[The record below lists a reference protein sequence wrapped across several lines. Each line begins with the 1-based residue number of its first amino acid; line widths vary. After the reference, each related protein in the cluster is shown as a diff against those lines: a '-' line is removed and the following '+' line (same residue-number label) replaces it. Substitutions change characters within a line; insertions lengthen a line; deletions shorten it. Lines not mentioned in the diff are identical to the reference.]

1 MTMIGGVSRTLT
13 CGVEVYEAWHAF
25 VPAAAPGQQDVGLQP
40 AVAGQS
46 GVANVPLSHQAGGAH
61 INKPL
66 QTLKVIAGLVTV
78 GTSAGQLIAIS
89 KISKLSDSS
98 KHPDPKLQ
106 ASGVSLFG
114 PYFLSFC

>member
-13 CGVEVYEAWHAF
+13 CGVEVYEAWHTF
-25 VPAAAPGQQDVGLQP
+25 KPAAAPGQQGLELP
-40 AVAGQS
+40 AVAGQA

-114 PYFLSFC
+114 PCLLSFC